1 MIEVLDDAGF
11 GDENSARL
19 EALLAKLADVLNLK
33 NAGELCVR
41 LVAQDEIQSLNRD
54 YRGKDEPTDV
64 LAFPSGGDDFP
75 QPERILGDIALCPR
89 FIQASATEREK
100 PFETE
105 LYFALAHGILHLL
118 GWRHDTDEALDGMN
132 KKTIGVL
139 AGCGVEVNDLG

>member
-19 EALLAKLADVLNLK
+19 EAFTAKLSDVLELGS
-33 NAGELCVR
+33 AGEVCVR
-41 LVAQDEIQSLNRD
+41 LVAPVEIQTYNRD

-64 LAFPSGGDDFP
+64 LSFPASGDGFP
-75 QPERILGDIALCPR
+75 QPERILGDVALCPE
-89 FIQASATEREK
+89 FIESSAGELGK

-105 LYFALAHGILHLL
+105 LYFALAHGVLHLL

-132 KKTIGVL
+132 EKTIGIL
-139 AGCGVEVNDLG
+139 ARCGVEVNDLG